1 MCSVHTCEHREQLV
15 LEVLLLHTHV
25 EVMEKVPHDWVL
37 EANGDGRVTV
47 LLLNTHVEVMEEVS
61 HDGVFEG
68 DGNGAALGVI
78 KLADQLNVFM
88 VEAISAGV
96 AAVITG
102 LVGT

>member
-1 MCSVHTCEHREQLV
+1 MCYVHTCDHREQLV
-15 LEVLLLHTHV
+15 LEVLLHTHV

-37 EANGDGRVTV
+37 EANGDGRVAV
-47 LLLNTHVEVMEEVS
+47 LLLLNTHVEVMEKVS

-78 KLADQLNVFM
+78 KFVDQLNVLM
-88 VEAISAGV
+88 VEAISVGV